1 MFGVLAVPGD
11 RRTTPAARLP
21 QRLPHEPILV
31 LRGRLRSAP
40 SHNRVAFYDLAKHG
54 AESSSG
60 RGAHKFVSVCGQ
72 AQNAGTSNIARETSI
87 ADLAALIP
95 SEPHLDQ

>member
-40 SHNRVAFYDLAKHG
+40 SHNRVAFY
-54 AESSSG
+54 
-60 RGAHKFVSVCGQ
+60 
-72 AQNAGTSNIARETSI
+72 
-87 ADLAALIP
+87 
-95 SEPHLDQ
+95 